1 VGAAKNA
8 PRGPDRA
15 GHSAAV
21 GMPQRDQNKLHYLL
35 NKLEETDRVIESKK
49 HAKEMISFTIQRVIH
64 TINEGYEIDEGDS
77 ALSDR
82 ELVAKRSSYL
92 YKGLLEGARFNV
104 RILKKMEE
112 VLQYRGNERVP

>member
-1 VGAAKNA
+1 
-8 PRGPDRA
+8 
-15 GHSAAV
+15 
-21 GMPQRDQNKLHYLL
+21 LL
-35 NKLEETDRVIESKK
+35 NKLAEADRIVESKK

-77 ALSDR
+77 ALSDS

-92 YKGLLEGARFNV
+92 DKGLLEGARFNV

-112 VLQYRGNERVP
+112 VLQYRGNESVP